1 MEFVFGLIGLL
12 VSAGILT
19 LIPYMVY
26 DNWADAKRALKRQFN
41 DDDGIL
47 GLLYIVMGLLL
58 AMTIFITLCAFNN
71 TFWHLDYLTTKGIWE
86 K

>member
-12 VSAGILT
+12 VSIGVLT

-26 DNWADAKRALKRQFN
+26 GNWNDAKRALKRQFT
-41 DDDGIL
+41 DYDGIL
-47 GLLYIVMGLLL
+47 GVYYIVIGLLF

-71 TFWHLDYLTTKGIWE
+71 TLWHLDYLTTKGIWE

>member
-1 MEFVFGLIGLL
+1 MEFVFGLIALL
-12 VSAGILT
+12 VAAGVLL

-26 DNWADAKRALKRQFN
+26 DNWEGAKRALKRQFN

-47 GLLYIVMGLLL
+47 GLIYLLIGFL
-58 AMTIFITLCAFNN
+58 FASTIFILLCAFNN
-71 TFWHLDYLTTKGIWE
+71 TFWHLDYLTTEGLWE